1 MTKTWWV
8 VKFIRKRT
16 KAYAVAVGTTSFA
29 IHLRVVW
36 LVKSTSHVGR
46 DRHGKNLKILVMI
59 YVQFKDQVEKFHFQ
73 GMSIVKT
80 LKIMLRIT
88 LITD

>member
-8 VKFIRKRT
+8 LKSIRKRN
-16 KAYAVAVGTTSFA
+16 KADAVAVGTTSVA

-36 LVKSTSHVGR
+36 LAKSTSHVGR
-46 DRHGKNLKILVMI
+46 DRHGKNVKLLVMI
-59 YVQFKDQVEKFHFQ
+59 YVQLEDQVETVYLQ
-73 GMSIVKT
+73 GAIIVKR

-88 LITD
+88 T